1 MSAIR
6 DAVVGR
12 SSRARAVASPRRA
25 RARLAGFAL
34 VAPRRACASLA
45 GFALVAGACA
55 ADAPRELLGPDDPP
69 YVPPP
74 ESCAA
79 PSIDEPTRFAP
90 CSTGSGVFGSWTLDD
105 LGLPAY
111 DYGLDQNADE
121 RAAYPLTD
129 GTETRAHWAAIGN
142 DRVNGLVSNDGF
154 VELVTQDRG
163 VSYLDKVGVTE
174 RALGGGFGWVDDG
187 EGVWCTAYKLRPR
200 GSVTRRRFGMGYA
213 EAETSH
219 RDVRVVRRTYAPAG
233 DAPVLLDEVVIENLA
248 SVPKRVSHYE
258 YWDVARRPIEI
269 NWLVSGQ
276 LPRASTRAAEER
288 DARNALFTE
297 RATWSP
303 DERLL
308 AVRRRYVGPPRP
320 PRAEPDEVD
329 RYPGDPFLAAVVG
342 EVARVFTD
350 EEAFFGAGGPAAPDA
365 VVARRDS
372 QVSVDERSAVG
383 QPLAFVMRSD
393 VELGPGEARTLRFAY
408 GYTGEGEAISLDPA
422 WRDPARDLRREQA
435 EALRAKLLYFATE
448 RDPFLH
454 RELAWHAS
462 QVEVSAGYREYWDAH
477 VVPQGSAYL
486 YLHGA
491 DGALRDTALFSMPL
505 VYTHPERAKEQLRLA
520 MGLAFAEDSRFSY
533 AFQGHG
539 KLDDG
544 LGIHSSPS
552 DLDLFFLLAM
562 IEYLGATGDVAF
574 LDERVSYWPRRPEN
588 EATVLEHVTR
598 AVRHL
603 FDVVGTGEHG
613 LVRVQSGDWSDGIVF
628 RAPDRAL
635 AKEKGE
641 SVPNTQMALHVLPLV
656 ADLVEAREPSLA
668 EEIRGRLPALEDA
681 ARAAVVS
688 GFFGRAY
695 FGDGKLVGADAIDL
709 EAQVWGLV
717 APILARS
724 ERAALASHVHRE
736 LDLPSPIGAP
746 LTRGAEVWPAIS
758 HLLTW
763 GYARDDDER
772 AFAHFA
778 RNSLAARARAFPTVW
793 HGIWSGPDGV
803 ASTTGRTW
811 ASPVTPMTDF
821 PTMNNNVHA
830 MPLLAAVRL
839 AGIEPSAGGLRVE
852 PHVPEARY
860 AFVTRLVEIARDG
873 EVVRGRWRPAP
884 GVTRRLVLRP
894 PRGAAIASVTV
905 DGAAVSVTAP
915 EEVSVDVAAG
925 GPDGVAFE
933 MRLR

>member
-1 MSAIR
+1 MN
-6 DAVVGR
+6 R
-12 SSRARAVASPRRA
+12 SSWARIAGARRRAVAAVVAS
-25 RARLAGFAL
+25 AL
-34 VAPRRACASLA
+34 LGAAC
-45 GFALVAGACA
+45 GAGAPGEA
-55 ADAPRELLGPDDPP
+55 LPPEDPP

-74 ESCAA
+74 ESCVA
-79 PSIDEPTRFAP
+79 PSVDEPTRFAP
-90 CSTGSGVFGSWTLDD
+90 CSTGSGVFGTWTLDD

-121 RAAYPLTD
+121 RASYPRTD
-129 GTETRAHWAAIGN
+129 GVETRAHWAAFGN

-163 VSYLDKVGVTE
+163 VSYLAKVGVSE

-187 EGVWCTAYKLRPR
+187 ERVWCTAYKLRPR

-219 RDVRVVRRTYAPAG
+219 RDVRVLRRTFAPAG
-233 DAPVLLDEVVIENLA
+233 DAPVLLDEVVIENLSSA
-248 SVPKRVSHYE
+248 RKTVAHYE

-276 LPRASTRAAEER
+276 LPQAVERAAMER
-288 DARNALFTE
+288 DARNELFTE

-303 DERLL
+303 EERLL
-308 AVRRRYVGPPRP
+308 AVRRRWIGPPRP
-320 PRAEPDEVD
+320 PRGEPDEVD
-329 RYPGDPFLAAVVG
+329 RYPGDPFLAQVIG
-342 EVARVFTD
+342 ETARVFTD
-350 EEAFFGAGGPAAPDA
+350 EETFFGAGGPEAPDA
-365 VVARRDS
+365 VVGRRDS
-372 QVSVDERSAVG
+372 EVSTIERSAVG

-393 VELGPGEARTLRFAY
+393 LELAPGEKRTLRFAY
-408 GYTGEGEAISLDPA
+408 GYTAEGEAIAIDPA

-435 EALRAKLLYFATE
+435 DALRSKLLYFATE
-448 RDPFLH
+448 REPFLH

-462 QVEVSAGYREYWDAH
+462 QVEVSTGYREYWDSH

-491 DGALRDTALFSMPL
+491 DGALRDTALFAMPL
-505 VYTHPERAKEQLRLA
+505 VYTHPERAREQLRLA
-520 MGLAFAEDSRFSY
+520 MGLAHAEDSRFSY

-539 KLDDG
+539 RLDDG

-574 LDERVSYWPRRPEN
+574 LDERVSYWPRRAEN
-588 EATVLEHVTR
+588 EATVLAHVTR

-603 FDVVGTGEHG
+603 FDAVGTGEHG
-613 LVRVQSGDWSDGIVF
+613 LVRLHSGDWSDGIVF

-635 AKEKGE
+635 AKAKGE

-656 ADLVEAREPSLA
+656 ADLVEPGAPELA
-668 EEIRGRLPALEDA
+668 DEIRGRLPALASA

-688 GFFGRAY
+688 GYFGRAY

-717 APILARS
+717 APILS
-724 ERAALASHVHRE
+724 PGERAALSTRVRDE

-763 GYARDDDER
+763 GYTRDDDER

-778 RNSLAARARAFPTVW
+778 RNSLAARARAFPEAW

-803 ASTTGRTW
+803 SSTTGRTW

-830 MPLLAAVRL
+830 MPLLAAARL
-839 AGIEPSAGGLRVE
+839 AGIEPVADGVRVE
-852 PHVPEARY
+852 PHVPDARY
-860 AFVTRLVEIARDG
+860 AFVTRLFEIGRDG
-873 EVVRGRWRPAP
+873 GVVRGRWRPAP

-894 PRGAAIASVTV
+894 PRGEAIAAVTV
-905 DGAAVSVTAP
+905 DGADVPVTAP
-915 EEVSVDVAAG
+915 DEVSVSVVAK
-925 GPDGVAFE
+925 GPDGLGFE